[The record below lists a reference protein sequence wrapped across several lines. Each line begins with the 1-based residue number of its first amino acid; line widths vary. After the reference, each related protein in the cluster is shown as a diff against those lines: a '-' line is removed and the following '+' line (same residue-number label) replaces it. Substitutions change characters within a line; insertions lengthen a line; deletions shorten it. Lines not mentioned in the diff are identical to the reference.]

1 MNQTMNQIVII
12 NRILRERSRQ
22 DKLHTWD
29 DATNRM
35 AVIAEELGEIG
46 AALQGQGVL
55 QEELVQLA
63 ALCVRWLEE
72 LYEQSILQEQSMA
85 E

>member
-1 MNQTMNQIVII
+1 MNQIVII

-46 AALQGQGVL
+46 AALQGQGIL

>member
-1 MNQTMNQIVII
+1 MNQIVII